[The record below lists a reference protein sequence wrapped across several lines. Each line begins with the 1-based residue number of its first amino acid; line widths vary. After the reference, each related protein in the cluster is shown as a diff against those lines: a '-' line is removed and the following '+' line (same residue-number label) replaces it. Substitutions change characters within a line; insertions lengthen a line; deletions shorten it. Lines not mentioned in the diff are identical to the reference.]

1 MRVESMSECCSCS
14 DRDNEAPSVRSALAC
29 GGLQSGPF
37 RCGRVALH
45 PLVVNPL
52 AQVLFPK
59 AFWPGWTGTDA
70 QTSMQ

>member
-14 DRDNEAPSVRSALAC
+14 ERRDNEAPNVRSALAC
-29 GGLQSGPF
+29 GGSQSGSYS
-37 RCGRVALH
+37 CGRH

-52 AQVLFPK
+52 AQVLFPN
-59 AFWPGWTGTDA
+59 ALWSGWTGTDA